1 MELLHDF
8 LSLEFNIF
16 VKGILLNE
24 LGKTKGEFFFL
35 DWIGF
40 EMLGF
45 KTD

>member
-16 VKGILLNE
+16 VKGILSNE
-24 LGKTKGEFFFL
+24 LGKTKGEFFFGL
-35 DWIGF
+35 DWKFG
-40 EMLGF
+40 MLGF